1 MRPYHYL
8 PLAALLSLTLVA
20 SAFAQSG
27 IRWTNNLQEAQQIAQ
42 RDGRLV
48 LMHFYADWCGPCRKL
63 EHDVFPRTDVA
74 ASMMKNY
81 VPVLID
87 KDRFQNIAAH
97 YKVARIP
104 MDVVTDANGR
114 VVYGFPTPPDPT
126 RYIQILNRIA
136 SDHRFATPGYAVASR
151 QTGQNPGHVAGDRYQ
166 TALPQN
172 QTQQR
177 QFSQN
182 IPPADQRSY
191 GQGYGGS
198 MPPNSASYGAGRGY
212 ESGGVPTQPARE
224 SEYGPRYAGPSPNA
238 IQTPARPP
246 AATQTPRE
254 TYNPHVAPS
263 NGMTPNDTRPQTS
276 LYQGPS
282 SNPNPNAH
290 GGDYQPPAPSR
301 TSEWQTGPSQ
311 YAERGMQ
318 PNNSSTSQPANPRQ
332 SMTQGPQPPRFTS
345 TPVPSRSQE
354 SPLALD
360 GFCPVTLAANE
371 KWQQGDPQWGAIHRG
386 QTYLFTNQRYQ
397 KMFLADPDRYSP
409 MLSGY
414 DPVRYIER
422 GETVPGLRKHGMWC
436 NGKMYLF
443 ADEGSLDRFWGS
455 PEHFSRKA
463 HYIMMRA
470 GR

>member
-1 MRPYHYL
+1 MRAYHYL
-8 PLAALLSLTLVA
+8 PFAALLSMMLVA

-87 KDRFQNIAAH
+87 KDRFGEIAAH
-97 YKVARIP
+97 YKVDRIP
-104 MDVVTDANGR
+104 MDVITDASGR
-114 VVYGFPTPPDPT
+114 VVYGFSTPQDPT
-126 RYIQILNRIA
+126 RYIQMLNGIA

-151 QTGQNPGHVAGDRYQ
+151 ETGQNPGRTTGDTYQ
-166 TALPQN
+166 TARPQN

-177 QFSQN
+177 QFAQSA
-182 IPPADQRSY
+182 PPANQHSY

-198 MPPNSASYGAGRGY
+198 MPSNSASFGAGRGHEY
-212 ESGGVPTQPARE
+212 GGVPNQPARE
-224 SEYGPRYAGPSPNA
+224 SEYGPRYAGPSPNV
-238 IQTPARPP
+238 
-246 AATQTPRE
+246 TQTPRE
-254 TYNPHVAPS
+254 TYNPHVAPP
-263 NGMTPNDTRPQTS
+263 NGGIPGDTRARTS
-276 LYQGPS
+276 LHQGPC
-282 SNPNPNAH
+282 NTPNPNDY
-290 GGDYQPPAPSR
+290 GGNYQPPAPSR
-301 TSEWQTGPSQ
+301 TSGWQTGPSQ

-318 PNNSSTSQPANPRQ
+318 PNNSNTTVQPANPGR
-332 SMTQGPQPPRFTS
+332 SMPEGHQPPRFTS
-345 TPVPSRSQE
+345 TPVTSRPQE
-354 SPLALD
+354 STLALD

-386 QTYLFTNQRYQ
+386 RTYLFTSQRSQ

-422 GETVPGLRKHGMWC
+422 GEKVPGLRKHGMWF

-443 ADEGSLDRFWGS
+443 ADELSLDRFWGS
-455 PEHFSRKA
+455 PEYFSQKS
-463 HYIMMRA
+463 HESMMSA